1 MPTIPDP
8 SPPPQP
14 EHATLAERFGD
25 RWTITHDP
33 VLHVWTADRE
43 DGTERRVIV
52 AFTAVELTAKLQ
64 AAEQAGP

>member
-1 MPTIPDP
+1 MSTIPDP
-8 SPPPQP
+8 SP

-33 VLHVWTADRE
+33 VLHVWTGDRE

-52 AFTAVELTAKLQ
+52 AYTAAKLTVKLQ
-64 AAEQAGP
+64 AAEQVEP